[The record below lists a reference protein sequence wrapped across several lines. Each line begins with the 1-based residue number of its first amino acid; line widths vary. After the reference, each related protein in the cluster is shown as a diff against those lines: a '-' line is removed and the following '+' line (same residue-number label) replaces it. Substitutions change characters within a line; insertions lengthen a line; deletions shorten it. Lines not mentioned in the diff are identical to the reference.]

1 MSKRSPT
8 DAEIIEA
15 VGFGGYTQ
23 TFHIA
28 GRLNRNPDYRWI
40 DTPWVYRRLRRLE
53 KHGKVKRDYG
63 ILWGNTVFWKVVEDE
78 TE

>member
-1 MSKRSPT
+1 MKQVPT
-8 DAEIIEA
+8 DAQIIEA
-15 VGFGGYTQ
+15 VGFGGFTQ

-28 GRLNRNPDYRWI
+28 GRLNRKVEFRWV

-63 ILWGNTVFWKVVEDE
+63 ALWGNTVFWKAVEDE
-78 TE
+78 A